1 MQKNSYVLG
10 GEQSGHIILGN
21 YILSGDGILTAIK
34 ILEIMSLTNKK
45 TSKLFNLFKEY
56 PQVKYN
62 LPIKKTLNGNFET
75 KLNKIIRLN
84 KKQNPN
90 LRYLVR
96 KSGTEPLIRILVEGK
111 NKNNVIK
118 AGENINNE
126 IKKIINNR

>member
-1 MQKNSYVLG
+1 M
-10 GEQSGHIILGN
+10 
-21 YILSGDGILTAIK
+21 
-34 ILEIMSLTNKK
+34 
-45 TSKLFNLFKEY
+45 
-56 PQVKYN
+56 
-62 LPIKKTLNGNFET
+62 PIKKTLNGNFET

-84 KKQNPN
+84 QKQNPN

-111 NKNNVIK
+111 NKNNDIK

>member
-1 MQKNSYVLG
+1 
-10 GEQSGHIILGN
+10 
-21 YILSGDGILTAIK
+21 
-34 ILEIMSLTNKK
+34 MSLTNKK

-62 LPIKKTLNGNFET
+62 LPIKKNVNGNFET
-75 KLNKIIRLN
+75 KLNKITRLN
-84 KKQNPN
+84 QKQNPN
-90 LRYLVR
+90 LRFLVR

-118 AGENINNE
+118 AGKNINNE